1 MLAVALIQQQ
11 SQEIH
16 ELKEE
21 TVSLRASKERLEQT
35 IKGLQLGTVASLS
48 AEATSVRQEVKKLK
62 VETKKMRSQV
72 RKDHEF

>member
-48 AEATSVRQEVKKLK
+48 AE
-62 VETKKMRSQV
+62 
-72 RKDHEF
+72 